1 MAELSSHDGLAR
13 RPVLLVPGID
23 NSGPE
28 HWQSR
33 WEAQRDGY
41 RRVPQRDWEN
51 PLCSEWM
58 DSLELAV
65 RRAGPRTVI
74 AAHSLGCLLT
84 VHWLARTRLQIGG
97 ALLVAIPDP
106 DGLNFPSR
114 ASGFAPVPQQ
124 RLPCPGTVVASADD
138 PYGDLEFARACAAA
152 WGCRFVNIGRAGHI
166 NATSGLG
173 DWNEGHRWLEALLN
187 QPIESAGLPDAPA

>member
-1 MAELSSHDGLAR
+1 MAELPSH
-13 RPVLLVPGID
+13 
-23 NSGPE
+23 
-28 HWQSR
+28 
-33 WEAQRDGY
+33 DGY

-65 RRAGPRTVI
+65 RLAGPRTVI

-114 ASGFAPVPQQ
+114 ASGFAPVPRPGAALREYRKSGVHRCDKRSR
-124 RLPCPGTVVASADD
+124 RL
-138 PYGDLEFARACAAA
+138 E
-152 WGCRFVNIGRAGHI
+152 
-166 NATSGLG
+166 
-173 DWNEGHRWLEALLN
+173 
-187 QPIESAGLPDAPA
+187 